1 MSQGNPSEQEID
13 VYAQAW
19 MANGNKIKAAWKVVF
34 PNSKAT
40 EKSKDEKS
48 SLFHNMVKVQ
58 SRILELTNIAAQKA
72 DEVYGVTAE
81 QLVGMLL
88 ETRSE
93 AMKDGQFGPSVSAVT
108 GISKMCGFDVN
119 KVELSGAQG
128 GAIKTESTFN
138 FIPVGPKD

>member
-1 MSQGNPSEQEID
+1 MSQGNPSEAEINT
-13 VYAQAW
+13 YATAW
-19 MANGNKIKAAWKVVF
+19 IGNGNKIKEAWKVTF
-34 PNSKAT
+34 PDSKAT

-48 SLFHNMVKVQ
+48 SVFHKLAKIQ

-88 ETRSE
+88 ETRGK
-93 AMKDGQFGPSVSAVT
+93 AMDDGQYGPSVSAVT
-108 GISKMCGFDVN
+108 GISKMCGFDVS
-119 KVELSGAQG
+119 KLELTGKG
-128 GAIKTESTFN
+128 GEAIKTESTFN